1 MPYFSNKPVPTP
13 GHLLPRPKVP
23 GPAASKKEEET
34 SLKRKIFDSL
44 PDAGDGN
51 IQFSVVFVVT
61 EIKLQAFLI
70 VKRERD
76 GAVVRALASHQFG
89 PGSIPRFSYDSC
101 HILASHAV
109 VFRGI
114 VLPPPHKRRLWGGG
128 NTSSLKNDCVGG

>member
-61 EIKLQAFLI
+61 EIKLHAFLI
-70 VKRERD
+70 VKREGD
-76 GAVVRALASHQFG
+76 GAVVRALASHQCG
-89 PGSIPRFSYDSC
+89 PGSIP
-101 HILASHAV
+101 
-109 VFRGI
+109 
-114 VLPPPHKRRLWGGG
+114 
-128 NTSSLKNDCVGG
+128 